1 MNAEKILALYNEMNN
16 FGRLMNMHFE
26 VIQPGEIIYH
36 INITE
41 DHLATRAVAHG
52 GALAGYMDAIL
63 GVAALSSIGDEG
75 KLVSTIEFKITYLA
89 PAHKGDNL
97 KGLGKVIKKGKRMV
111 FAEGEIIN
119 QNDEVIAKATGT
131 FIAYPVEKM
140 KGKP

>member
-1 MNAEKILALYNEMNN
+1 MDAEKILSLYNEMNN
-16 FGRLMNMHFE
+16 FGRLMNMNFE
-26 VIQPGEIIYH
+26 VVRQGEIIYH
-36 INITE
+36 LEITA
-41 DHLATRAVAHG
+41 DHLATREVAHG

-89 PAHKGDNL
+89 PARKGDVL
-97 KGLGKVIKKGKRMV
+97 KGHGKVIKKGKRMV

-119 QNDEVIAKATGT
+119 QNNETIAKATGT

-140 KGKP
+140 RG

>member
-1 MNAEKILALYNEMNN
+1 MNAKKILALYNEMNN

-26 VIQPGEIIYH
+26 VVQPGEIIYH
-36 INITE
+36 IDITS
-41 DHLATRAVAHG
+41 DHLATREVAHG

-63 GVAALSSIGDEG
+63 GVAALSAIGDEG

-89 PAHKGDNL
+89 PAHKGDKL

-119 QNDEVIAKATGT
+119 QNNEVIAKATGT

-140 KGKP
+140 KG

>member
-1 MNAEKILALYNEMNN
+1 
-16 FGRLMNMHFE
+16 MNMNFE
-26 VIQPGEIIYH
+26 VIRSGEIIYH
-36 INITE
+36 LEVTA
-41 DHLATRAVAHG
+41 DHLATREVAHG

-89 PAHKGDNL
+89 PARKGDVL
-97 KGLGKVIKKGKRMV
+97 KGHGKVIKKGKRMV

-119 QNDEVIAKATGT
+119 QNNEVIAKATGT

-140 KGKP
+140 RG